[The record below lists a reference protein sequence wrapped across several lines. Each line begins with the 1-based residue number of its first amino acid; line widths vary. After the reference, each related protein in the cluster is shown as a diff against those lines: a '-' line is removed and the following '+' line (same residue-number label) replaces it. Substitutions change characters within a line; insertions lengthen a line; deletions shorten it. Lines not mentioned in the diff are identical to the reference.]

1 MRTSII
7 KSISLP
13 PALAEKSNRE
23 AKQLDMTESEFIRAV
38 LRRHFETKNA
48 LEAIRIAHKEKRAGK
63 LKTLRPGGLARLIG

>member
-13 PALAEKSNRE
+13 PALAKKSTRE
-23 AKQLDMTESEFIRAV
+23 AKQLDMTESEFIRSV
-38 LRRHFETKNA
+38 LRRHFETKDA
-48 LEAIRIAHKEKRAGK
+48 LEAIKEYKKEKRAGK